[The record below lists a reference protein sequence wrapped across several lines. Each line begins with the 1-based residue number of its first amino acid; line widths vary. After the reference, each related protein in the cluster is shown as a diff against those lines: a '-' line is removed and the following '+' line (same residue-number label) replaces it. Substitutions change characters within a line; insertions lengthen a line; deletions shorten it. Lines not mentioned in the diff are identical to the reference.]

1 LAELRSLTRA
11 SPEAR
16 KAIPHGTSRL
26 SATVP
31 ASLGRGGPVGVGL
44 AEGVG
49 LGVALG
55 LGVADGLDGALLDGA
70 GAGVDAPGSG
80 SSAHPARVPTAAA
93 ADTERKERREIMP
106 TIVARGSR
114 RSSGPAT

>member
-1 LAELRSLTRA
+1 LRSLTSA
-11 SPEAR
+11 SPEAK

-31 ASLGRGGPVGVGL
+31 ASRGRGGPVGVWR

-49 LGVALG
+49 LGVALR

-70 GAGVDAPGSG
+70 SVDAPGPG

-106 TIVARGSR
+106 TIVARGPR